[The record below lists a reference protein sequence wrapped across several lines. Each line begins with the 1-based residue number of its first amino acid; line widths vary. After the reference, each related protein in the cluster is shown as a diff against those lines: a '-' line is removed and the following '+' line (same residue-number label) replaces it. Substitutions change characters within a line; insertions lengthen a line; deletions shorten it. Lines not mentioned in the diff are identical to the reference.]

1 MRIGALEAGGTKMVL
16 AVGDE
21 NGNIFERMVIPTGTP
36 EETVPDMINFFREQE
51 VEALGIATFGPVD
64 VNPGSKTYGNI
75 LATPKLSWVDY
86 PLLKTFKE
94 ALDIPVLIDT
104 DVNGA
109 CLGEITF
116 GDSKGLTD
124 VIYITV
130 GTGIGVGIVS
140 GGNMVHGM
148 LHPEAGHIPMRDK
161 PSDPGACICPYH
173 RNCLEGLASGPS
185 IENRWSMK
193 PENLL
198 DRDEVWEIEA
208 AYLSDALVT
217 FIMTLSPQR
226 IIMGGGVM
234 HVEKLFPILRSKVT
248 HKLGGYLRTRELMDI
263 ESYIVPPSLNDNQG
277 ILGALVLGRRAA
289 EAITD

>member
-1 MRIGALEAGGTKMVL
+1 
-16 AVGDE
+16 
-21 NGNIFERMVIPTGTP
+21 
-36 EETVPDMINFFREQE
+36 
-51 VEALGIATFGPVD
+51 
-64 VNPGSKTYGNI
+64 
-75 LATPKLSWVDY
+75 
-86 PLLKTFKE
+86 
-94 ALDIPVLIDT
+94 
-104 DVNGA
+104 
-109 CLGEITF
+109 
-116 GDSKGLTD
+116 
-124 VIYITV
+124 
-130 GTGIGVGIVS
+130 
-140 GGNMVHGM
+140 
-148 LHPEAGHIPMRDK
+148 
-161 PSDPGACICPYH
+161 
-173 RNCLEGLASGPS
+173 
-185 IENRWSMK
+185 MK

-289 EAITD
+289 DAITD